1 VPGEGRGEA
10 VEGGL
15 EAGKGEGVKHLMTQ
29 CELRLRR
36 ARTSKPTG
44 DTFSKALSIMPQI
57 VNALGHF
64 TLCSTKVLSIMPSIV
79 NALGR

>member
-1 VPGEGRGEA
+1 MTWESQIGWDKLRVPGEGRGEA

-15 EAGKGEGVKHLMTQ
+15 EAGEGEGLKHLRTQ

-44 DTFSKALSIMPQI
+44 DTFSKHSLEC
-57 VNALGHF
+57 L
-64 TLCSTKVLSIMPSIV
+64 
-79 NALGR
+79 R